1 MQECAVFGV
10 PAENGLGQRPVAVVR
25 LRPGT
30 AEPSADELR
39 EQGREE
45 LAAAGPTPS
54 AAVLVAHD
62 AVDSHRH
69 PRSVRNSEGS
79 PPTCRRPPCP
89 PSRPPHTSAS
99 SPWNRTG
106 AAFPAGTTPPTPN
119 GAKPSGG
126 ARTASRRPG
135 SPGRGRPPLQG
146 LVADL
151 QAPGRGARARERLG
165 GRAYPQ
171 AA

>member
-62 AVDSHRH
+62 AA
-69 PRSVRNSEGS
+69 GF
-79 PPTCRRPPCP
+79 PTGVTRKVLERATRTRWAPLL
-89 PSRPPHTSAS
+89 
-99 SPWNRTG
+99 TG
-106 AAFPAGTTPPTPN
+106 A
-119 GAKPSGG
+119 
-126 ARTASRRPG
+126 
-135 SPGRGRPPLQG
+135 GRG
-146 LVADL
+146 
-151 QAPGRGARARERLG
+151 
-165 GRAYPQ
+165 
-171 AA
+171 